1 MDELDGSATVIAL
14 PVAAQWSD
22 WCLGDLSDA
31 LRTAVTA
38 LGASAPAGFV
48 VVHPPTVGDPWPM
61 VQVKVA
67 DLGELDGL
75 RRSLH
80 PEELLPE
87 WADDQSPTSFMA
99 QVDHVLI
106 RVTTGSE

>member
-1 MDELDGSATVIAL
+1 MDDIDGSATVVPL
-14 PVAAQWSD
+14 PIAAQWSD

-48 VVHPPTVGDPWPM
+48 VVHPPTLGDPWPV

-67 DLGELDGL
+67 DLTELDTLRGGL
-75 RRSLH
+75 G
-80 PEELLPE
+80 PEELLPQCP
-87 WADDQSPTSFMA
+87 DDPSDPSFVA

-106 RVTTGSE
+106 HVTTGGE

>member
-1 MDELDGSATVIAL
+1 MEDVDGSATVIPL

-31 LRTAVTA
+31 LRTAVIA

-48 VVHPPTVGDPWPM
+48 VVHPPTAGDPWPV

-67 DLGELDGL
+67 DLVELDGL
-75 RRSLH
+75 RRSLG
-80 PEELLPE
+80 PEELLPQC
-87 WADDQSPTSFMA
+87 ADASSDLSFLA

-106 RVTTGSE
+106 RVTTGGE